1 MKNLLLIATIA
12 MTLNVSANVKC
23 IKIGR
28 YYKPSNTVAKDIAK
42 ALKVKTCTGAR
53 FIAMTKKL
61 GMTSN
66 VPVNVTFNKTAL
78 LAKYGKSTKK

>member
-1 MKNLLLIATIA
+1 MKNLLIMTIA
-12 MTLNVSANVKC
+12 ILTINVSANVKC
-23 IKIGR
+23 TKIGR
-28 YYKPSNTVAKDIAK
+28 YYKPANQVSKDIAK

-66 VPVNVTFNKTAL
+66 VPVNVTFNKNAL